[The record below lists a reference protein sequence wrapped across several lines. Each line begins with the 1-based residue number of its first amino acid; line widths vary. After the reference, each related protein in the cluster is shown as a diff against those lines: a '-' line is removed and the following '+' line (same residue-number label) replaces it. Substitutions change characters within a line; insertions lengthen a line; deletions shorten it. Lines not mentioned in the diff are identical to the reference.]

1 MTYPREMR
9 AVQFES
15 FGGTIEV
22 VDLPDPTPDPDGV
35 VIAVASTG
43 LCRSD
48 WHGWQG
54 HDPDISTLPHI
65 PGHELAGAIVAIGP
79 RVREFAVGD
88 QVTVPFVCGC
98 GTCEQCI
105 RGDAQVCPRQWQ
117 PGFSGPGSFAELVAI
132 PRADFNLVS
141 LPAAVSMDVA
151 ASLGCRFATAYRAV
165 TKVGQVQA
173 GECVI
178 VIGCGGVGLS
188 IVMIAVERGARV
200 IAVDASPDALQLAL
214 AVGATAVV
222 QADGIAD
229 VVSIVQGLAPGGV
242 DISFDA
248 LGSIATCRMAVE
260 CLRPRGRHVQVGLL
274 PPVEVDGRATV
285 PMHRVIGLELEILG
299 SHGMA
304 ARDYPEMLELIA
316 EHRLD
321 PMRLVTRRISLD
333 EVPDALASMGTIP
346 HPGVTLIQP
355 SRGEPAKG

>member
-1 MTYPREMR
+1 MLVTYPREMR

-22 VDLPDPTPDPDGV
+22 VDLPDPAPDPDGV

-54 HDPDISTLPHI
+54 HDPDISTLPRV
-65 PGHELAGAIVAIGP
+65 PGHELAGTIVALGSQVQDFAIGD
-79 RVREFAVGD
+79 E
-88 QVTVPFVCGC
+88 VTVPFVCGC
-98 GTCEQCI
+98 GTCEQCS

-117 PGFSGPGSFAELVAI
+117 PGFSGPGSFADFVAI

-141 LPAAVSMDVA
+141 LPAAVSTDVA

-165 TKVGQVQA
+165 TKVGKVQV
-173 GECVI
+173 GDWV
-178 VIGCGGVGLS
+178 VVFGCGGVGLS

-200 IAVDASPDALQLAL
+200 VAVDTSPDALRLAMAL
-214 AVGATAVV
+214 GAHAVV
-222 QADGIAD
+222 QADGVVD
-229 VVSIVQGLAPGGV
+229 VVAMVREQNPGGV

-248 LGSIATCRMAVE
+248 LGSIDTCRMAVG
-260 CLRPRGRHVQVGLL
+260 CLRPRGRHIQVGLL
-274 PPVEVDGRATV
+274 PPVEVDDRATV
-285 PMHRVIGLELEILG
+285 PMHRVIRLELEILG

-316 EHRLD
+316 DHRLD
-321 PMRLVTRRISLD
+321 PMRLVTRTIGLE
-333 EVPDALASMGTIP
+333 EVPNALASMGTVP
-346 HPGVTLIQP
+346 HAGVTLIRP
-355 SRGEPAKG
+355 G